1 VQVGTAY
8 LFTPEASI
16 PDVHRNALNAR
27 DRETAITNLFTGR
40 PARSI
45 VNRLM
50 SEIGPLSDDV
60 PDFPTAG
67 GVLAPLQ
74 RAAEA
79 RGRDDFSAMWAGE
92 AFALAKPMTAREL
105 TRSLAPL

>member
-1 VQVGTAY
+1 M
-8 LFTPEASI
+8 
-16 PDVHRNALNAR
+16 HKNALLAR
-27 DRETAITNLFTGR
+27 DRDTAITNLFTGR

-50 SEIGPLSDDV
+50 SEIGPLSKDV

-67 GVLAPLQ
+67 GALAPLQ

-79 RGRDDFSAMWAGE
+79 RGSDDFSPMWAGE

-105 TRSLAPL
+105 TRNLAGL